1 MYDTDMARRLKA
13 LGRQTARPA
22 WYLAECTETSPLTF
36 SIADGNFRFKSG
48 EGLTMTATASG
59 RTWQIGS
66 TAAAIL
72 SGGSLLVIDQI

>member
-1 MYDTDMARRLKA
+1 MYDVEMAKRLKK
-13 LGRQTARPA
+13 LGKQPARPA
-22 WYLAECTETSPLTF
+22 WYLAECVDEQPLTF

-59 RTWQIGS
+59 RTWEKGD

-72 SGGSLLVIDQI
+72 SGGSLLVIDRI

>member
-1 MYDTDMARRLKA
+1 MYDTDMARRIKA

-22 WYLAECTETSPLTF
+22 WYLAECVDEQPLTF

-59 RTWQIGS
+59 RTWGKGD

-72 SGGSLLVIDQI
+72 SGGSLLVIDRI

>member
-13 LGRQTARPA
+13 LGRRTARPA

-59 RTWQIGS
+59 RTWEKGD

-72 SGGSLLVIDQI
+72 SGGSLLVIDRI

>member
-1 MYDTDMARRLKA
+1 MYDTDMARRLKS
-13 LGRQTARPA
+13 LGKQPTRPA
-22 WYLAECTETSPLTF
+22 WYLAECVDEQPLTF

-59 RTWQIGS
+59 RTWETGD

-72 SGGSLLVIDQI
+72 SGGSLLVIDRI

>member
-1 MYDTDMARRLKA
+1 MYDTDMARRVKS
-13 LGRQTARPA
+13 LGKRPVRPA
-22 WYLAECTETSPLTF
+22 WYLAEGVDEQSPTF

-59 RTWQIGS
+59 RTWEKGD

-72 SGGSLLVIDQI
+72 SGGSLLVIDRI